1 MDMRQWRVY
10 LRVLVGL
17 CLTTSG
23 LCSAF
28 SPAWGGAAEEGLAP
42 ASAPTAEVLRLDEA
56 IRIALDNQPRI
67 QAATARVGAQQ
78 AVLGQQ
84 LSAYYPT
91 ITQSN
96 SYRSSTSA
104 GSGDSINDRA
114 RDRFNGQATMNMTL
128 YNFGRREGTVQAARD
143 SVEATQYDHKTVVND
158 VVLAVKQAYFV
169 YLQAA
174 ALVRLREETV
184 KSRELLVRQAGAFF
198 EVGTRPRIDVA
209 RAEAN
214 LYTAQADLIAT
225 QNNVK
230 VAWTTLKNAMGV
242 PDLPERPL
250 AEDLTLMAPSM
261 TLEQAKAAAFIGRPE
276 LHSFEAQR
284 KAQDQRIAAARR
296 GHLPEILVSG
306 SYGRTGSSPSGFT
319 DRQDTFP
326 LQPFWT
332 AQLSLNIPIF
342 DGFNTTYK
350 VEEAVKNYYT
360 IKAEEETQRQQVALD
375 VEQSYLSLIE
385 ARERI
390 KATEAAE
397 KAAKENLD
405 LANGRYQVGVGSIIE
420 VTDAQ
425 TLYTS
430 AEADRI
436 RSLYDYKI
444 FEALLTRAVGSG
456 VTP

>member
-1 MDMRQWRVY
+1 MDMRKGKGG
-10 LRVLVGL
+10 LPVLFTAGL
-17 CLTTSG
+17 
-23 LCSAF
+23 LCGPLAAF
-28 SPAWGGAAEEGLAP
+28 TPAGVAAAEKAAAAAP
-42 ASAPTAEVLRLDEA
+42 ASPQVLRLEEA
-56 IRIALDNQPRI
+56 IRISLDNQPKI
-67 QAATARVGAQQ
+67 QAASGKVGSQK

-91 ITQSN
+91 ITESN
-96 SYRSSTSA
+96 SYRSSTSS
-104 GSGDSINDRA
+104 GSGDSVNARA
-114 RDRFNGQATMNMTL
+114 RDRFNGQATMTMTL
-128 YNFGRREGTVQAARD
+128 YNFGKREGTVQSARD
-143 SVEATQYDHKTVVND
+143 SLDATQYDYRTTIND
-158 VVLAVKQAYFV
+158 VVLSVKQAYFS

-174 ALVRLREETV
+174 ALVKVREETV
-184 KSRELLVRQAGAFF
+184 KGRELLVRQARAFY

-214 LYTAQADLIAT
+214 LYSAQADLIAA
-225 QNNVK
+225 QNAVK
-230 VAWTTLKNAMGV
+230 VAWTVLKNAMGT

-250 AEDLTLMAPSM
+250 AEELAASVLSM
-261 TLEQAKAAAFIGRPE
+261 TLEEAKAAAFTARPE
-276 LHSFEAQR
+276 LHSLEAQR
-284 KAQDQRIAAARR
+284 KSQDQKIAAARR
-296 GHLPEILVSG
+296 GHLPDVLFTG
-306 SYGRTGSSPSGFT
+306 SYGRTGSSPSSFT
-319 DRQDTFP
+319 SHPETFP

-332 AQLSLNIPIF
+332 AQVSLNIPIF

-360 IKAEEETQRQQVALD
+360 IKAQEETQKQLVALD
-375 VEQSYLSLIE
+375 VEQSYLKLLE

-390 KATEAAE
+390 KATEAGE

-430 AEADRI
+430 AVTDRI

-444 FEALLTRAVGSG
+444 SEAQLARAVGSG
-456 VTP
+456 VSP